1 MLKFF
6 TRNVPRP
13 GTAVRAI
20 RIVLAVVMICLL
32 SAASYISV
40 LVLKRQAALSHV
52 SRYDVAFSAAQGLS
66 EFLRMRGELY
76 ELALAPGSQ
85 AAADAVR
92 LRYEILLSR
101 MSLFEAGDFR
111 GFVTEDP
118 DRAEAVEQISDT
130 LFALDPIID
139 DPARSREAL
148 DITRPLEGRFTGL
161 VSAANA
167 YGGSQVAREQRE
179 LFQLHWEF
187 TGLAISLAVG
197 GFVLFLLNAWQNR
210 LLVVAQTSLADTN
223 EELREAGAELAAAVT
238 EKQRANEELTVQNGL
253 FETALDNMSH
263 GLAMFDAGGRVI
275 VSNRRMAEIFRL
287 PERRLLPGTGLE
299 ELEQALVG
307 AGTCS
312 TRDARELLLP
322 RDAGGLPSGPES
334 FVLHLQDGR
343 AIMLSRQ
350 PMESGGWTATY
361 EDITERHRAQ
371 AQVYHMA
378 RHDVLTDLP
387 NRVLLLEQ
395 FRTTLGRDRAAGRMT
410 AVLCIDLDNFKKIND
425 TYGHPF
431 GDKLLC
437 QAALRLRAIFR
448 EEDTLS
454 RVGGDEFI
462 VVYGDLTSPDQA
474 NAIATRLA
482 EALAEPYYIGGHEVF
497 CAGSIGIAVSENS
510 EESVDDLL
518 VNADL
523 ALYEAKAAGRATY
536 TFYTSD
542 MLVRTKRRSRIEST
556 LLSESFDEQFHL
568 AFQPITDLA
577 TGRVTSVEGL
587 VRWRH
592 AAQDRVS
599 PQEVISVAEETGLI
613 VDLGAWVL
621 REACSMATTL
631 PGEINVAVNLSPLQF
646 GRSNIVDIVSR
657 VLKETGLP
665 ARRLDLEITETLL
678 LEDNLRIVE
687 DLRALRALGA
697 RLSLDDFGTG
707 YSSLRYLRRFAVDKI
722 KIDRS
727 FIEEIGRNRDHSSIV
742 YAIINM
748 ANSLGIRTV
757 AEGVETAEQLEIVRA
772 AGCSEVQGYL
782 VSKPLRKE
790 DLDGFLAGFSGWHT
804 IGKAGER
811 AGESTGR

>member
-1 MLKFF
+1 MLGFF
-6 TRNVPRP
+6 TRSVPGP
-13 GTAVRAI
+13 GAAVRAI

-66 EFLRMRGELY
+66 EFLRLRGELY
-76 ELALAPGSQ
+76 ELALEPDSPS
-85 AAADAVR
+85 AADAVR

-101 MSLFEAGDFR
+101 LSLFEAGDFIT
-111 GFVTEDP
+111 FVQEDP
-118 DRAEAVEQISDT
+118 ERAETVKQISDR
-130 LFALDPIID
+130 LFGLDSVID
-139 DPARSREAL
+139 DPAHTREAL
-148 DITRPLEGRFTGL
+148 AATRPLEASFTGL
-161 VSAANA
+161 VSAANS

-197 GFVLFLLNAWQNR
+197 GFILFVLNAWQNR
-210 LLVVAQTSLADTN
+210 LLVVAQKSLAETN
-223 EELREAGAELAAAVT
+223 AELREAGADLAAAVT
-238 EKQRANEELTVQNGL
+238 EKQQANVELTVQNGL

-263 GLAMFDAGGRVI
+263 GLAMFDATGRVI

-287 PERRLLPGTGLE
+287 KVERLRPGAELA
-299 ELEQALVG
+299 ELEKALIDAG
-307 AGTCS
+307 ACS
-312 TRDARELLLP
+312 AQDAREILSQHTM
-322 RDAGGLPSGPES
+322 SGAASEPES

-343 AIMLSRQ
+343 TIMLSRQ
-350 PMESGGWTATY
+350 PMAGGGWTATY

-371 AQVYHMA
+371 AQIYHMA

-387 NRVLLLEQ
+387 NRTLLLERFQ
-395 FRTTLGRDRAAGRMT
+395 TTLLRDRAAERLT
-410 AVLCIDLDNFKKIND
+410 AVMCIDLDNFKKIND
-425 TYGHPF
+425 TFGHPF

-448 EEDTLS
+448 DGDTIS
-454 RVGGDEFI
+454 RVGGDEFT
-462 VVYGDLTSPDQA
+462 VVYGGLTSAEQA
-474 NAIATRLA
+474 NAIAERLA
-482 EALAEPYYIGGHEVF
+482 DALSEPYYIGGHEVF
-497 CAGSIGIAVSENS
+497 CAGSIGIAVSENTA
-510 EESVDDLL
+510 ESVDELL

-523 ALYEAKAAGRATY
+523 ALYQAKAAGRATY

-542 MLVRTKRRSRIEST
+542 MLVRTKRRGRIEST
-556 LLSESFDEQFHL
+556 LLSESFGEQFHL

-592 AAQDRVS
+592 AAADRVS
-599 PQEVISVAEETGLI
+599 PQEVITVAEETGLI

-621 REACSMATTL
+621 HEACEIATTL
-631 PGEINVAVNLSPLQF
+631 PEEINMAVNLSPLQF

-657 VLKETGLP
+657 TLKDTGLP

-678 LEDNLRIVE
+678 LEDSPRIVD

-742 YAIINM
+742 HAIINM

-782 VSKPLRKE
+782 ISRPLRKAE
-790 DLDGFLAGFSGWHT
+790 LDRFLTDRPGW
-804 IGKAGER
+804 
-811 AGESTGR
+811 